1 MTTHYRGGIIMNTAK
16 PITDQDII
24 TDLMEVYDVGSK
36 NHLIL
41 AYALNTGLRVSDML
55 NAKAGQAKRGYWE
68 GTEQKTG
75 KTKHQEFSDSLRLLI
90 IEYVEENDLHDSDY
104 LFYNERDRSKSI
116 SRQAVDKVIRHAGD
130 MIGLTLSAH
139 SLRKT
144 FGYMAYK
151 SKQYDIADLQYI
163 FNHSSPKT
171 TLRYIGV
178 TQEAINRK
186 NRGFTIGL

>member
-1 MTTHYRGGIIMNTAK
+1 MKTAK
-16 PITDQDII
+16 PITDRDTILK
-24 TDLMEVYDVGSK
+24 LMNVYESSSK
-36 NHLIL
+36 NHLVL

-55 NAKAGQAKRGYWE
+55 TAKAGEGKRGFWE
-68 GTEQKTG
+68 GKEQKTG
-75 KTKHQEFSDSLRLLI
+75 KIKYQEFSDSLRLLI
-90 IEYVEENDLHDSDY
+90 IDYIEVNGLSDNDY
-104 LFYNERDRSKSI
+104 LFYNDRDRSKSI

-151 SKQYDIADLQYI
+151 SKQYDITDLQYI

-178 TQEAINRK
+178 TQEAINKK
-186 NRGFTIGL
+186 NRNFSIGL

>member
-1 MTTHYRGGIIMNTAK
+1 MNTAQ
-16 PITDQDII
+16 PMTDRDTIR
-24 TDLMEVYDVGSK
+24 DLMDVYPAGSK

-55 NAKAGQAKRGYWE
+55 TATAGEGKKGYWE
-68 GTEQKTG
+68 GKEKKTG
-75 KTKHQEFSDSLRLLI
+75 KAKHQEFSDSLRLLI
-90 IEYVEENDLHDSDY
+90 IEYVEANDLADEDY
-104 LFYNERDRSKSI
+104 LFFNDRDKSKPI
-116 SRQAVDKVIRHAGD
+116 SRQAVDKVIRYAGE
-130 MIGLTLSAH
+130 MIGATLSAH

-178 TQEAINRK
+178 TQEAINKK
-186 NRGFTIGL
+186 NRSFSVGL

>member
-1 MTTHYRGGIIMNTAK
+1 MKTTK
-16 PITDQDII
+16 PITN
-24 TDLMEVYDVGSK
+24 THDLNELMDVYEKGTK

-55 NAKAGQAKRGYWE
+55 TAKVGEAKRGYWE
-68 GTEQKTG
+68 GKEQKTG
-75 KTKHQEFSDSLRLLI
+75 KAKYQEFSDNLRLLVI
-90 IEYVEENDLHDSDY
+90 DYAEEHELDDNDW
-104 LFYNERDRSKSI
+104 LFYNDRDRSKEI
-116 SRQAVDKVIRHAGD
+116 SRQAIDKVIRHAGD

-151 SKQYDIADLQYI
+151 SKQYDISELQYI

-178 TQEAINRK
+178 TQESINKK
-186 NRGFTIGL
+186 NKGFSIGI